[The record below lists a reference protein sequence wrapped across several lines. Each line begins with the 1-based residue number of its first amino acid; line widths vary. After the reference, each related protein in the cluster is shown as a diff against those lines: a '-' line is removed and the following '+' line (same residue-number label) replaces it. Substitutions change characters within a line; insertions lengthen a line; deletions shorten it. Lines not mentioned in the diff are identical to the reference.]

1 MIAIGGNQIKVDYYD
16 QLLLLLRERAAYYR
30 RNVESTSGG
39 GKKQDVLPAGTPW
52 YCWSGPIGTA
62 HEKGSFWVLGQI
74 ASLDWYKII
83 WPYKLHQFA
92 RFGRQLAAIPF
103 M

>member
-1 MIAIGGNQIKVDYYD
+1 VERIKNSIWGPWTAVIFFEPQWNTAVYFQKAD
-16 QLLLLLRERAAYYR
+16 LI
-30 RNVESTSGG
+30 SGG
-39 GKKQDVLPAGTPW
+39 TTIPAGTPW

-62 HEKGSFWVLGQI
+62 QEKGSSWVLGQI
-74 ASLDWYKII
+74 PSLDWYKII
-83 WPYKLHQFA
+83 WSYKLHQFA